1 MNMYRI
7 PVIGRALR
15 LQRINDLVEELSELE
30 GGMRDVCAALI
41 DMTDPDDDLHV
52 EVVRIIQALDG

>member
-1 MNMYRI
+1 M
-7 PVIGRALR
+7 IGRALR

>member
-1 MNMYRI
+1 MNIYRI

>member
-1 MNMYRI
+1 MNIYRI

-52 EVVRIIQALDG
+52 EVVRLIQALDG

>member
-1 MNMYRI
+1 MNIYRI

-30 GGMRDVCAALI
+30 SGMRDVCAALI

-52 EVVRIIQALDG
+52 EVVRLIQALDG

>member
-1 MNMYRI
+1 MNIYRI

-52 EVVRIIQALDG
+52 EVVRLIKALDG

>member
-1 MNMYRI
+1 MNLYRI

-30 GGMRDVCAALI
+30 GDMRDVCAALI
-41 DMTDPDDDLHV
+41 ELTDKDDDLHI
-52 EVVRIIQALDG
+52 EVARLIQALDG